1 MNVKFKTKDLTLMAL
16 MTAFISVSAQIAI
29 PLGMVPFTLQTTLI
43 LMAGLILGSKRGMIT
58 CFVYMLIGAIGIPVF
73 SGFSGGIDTIFLQ
86 TGGFIM
92 SFPLMAYV
100 AGKFSEI
107 SDKKIMK
114 YLGSLIGVILNFV
127 VGCAYFMYVTEMDL
141 ITSMTYTVFP
151 FIVTSL
157 VQIVIAVTL
166 SNKIKSAIEI

>member
-1 MNVKFKTKDLTLMAL
+1 MNTKLKTKDLTLMGL

-43 LMAGLILGSKRGMIT
+43 LMAGLILGSRRGLIT
-58 CFVYMLIGAIGIPVF
+58 CIIYMLVGAIGIPVF
-73 SGFSGGIDTIFLQ
+73 AGFSGGLDTIFLQ

-100 AGKFSEI
+100 AGKFSELSNKMYMHYI
-107 SDKKIMK
+107 
-114 YLGSLIGVILNFV
+114 GSLLGVVLNFI

-141 ITSMTYTVFP
+141 MASLSYTVLP
-151 FIVTSL
+151 FIFTSL
-157 VQIVIAVTL
+157 IQIVIAVTF
-166 SNKIKSAIEI
+166 SKKIKLLINI